1 MKKVFVIIS
10 NGGGGIATFQKYFIE
25 NILRLNHK
33 IYFIDKNNNHTFKY
47 FDTKLK
53 NKIKLFKCNTIS
65 EPKKVLS
72 SLKIIKKNEL
82 DKKVIFIFSN
92 PALLI
97 LYFFYL
103 SILFRNKK
111 VNLFIHS
118 HILKINISQI
128 IINFFSSLISPFI
141 DKVYFVS
148 KFTKRWWLKYFFF
161 YNLSK
166 HKVFYN
172 SVSIPKINSKKK
184 FINTVGF
191 VGRYEIE
198 KGIDVFSYIIKN
210 LVKYNF
216 KFELFGKGSFKN
228 KIFKHKNVKIND
240 WESQKNIY
248 KKIGI
253 LLVTSPIENCPF
265 TVLEAKSYGIPTLSI
280 SKGGIKEIIKNNL
293 DGIALN
299 NNKENKIKKSL
310 LKIKKD
316 YYYFN
321 KKCLSERKKYDD
333 KINYKKLIND
343 I

>member
-33 IYFIDKNNNHTFKY
+33 IYFIDKHNNHTFKY
-47 FDTKLK
+47 FNKKIK
-53 NKIKLFKCNTIS
+53 NKIKLFKCNAIS

-97 LYFFYL
+97 SYFFYL

-148 KFTKRWWLKYFFF
+148 KFTEKWWLKYFFF
-161 YNLSK
+161 
-166 HKVFYN
+166 
-172 SVSIPKINSKKK
+172 INYLNIK
-184 FINTVGF
+184 FFI
-191 VGRYEIE
+191 
-198 KGIDVFSYIIKN
+198 
-210 LVKYNF
+210 
-216 KFELFGKGSFKN
+216 
-228 KIFKHKNVKIND
+228 
-240 WESQKNIY
+240 
-248 KKIGI
+248 I
-253 LLVTSPIENCPF
+253 LLVFQKFI
-265 TVLEAKSYGIPTLSI
+265 LKR
-280 SKGGIKEIIKNNL
+280 
-293 DGIALN
+293 
-299 NNKENKIKKSL
+299 SL
-310 LKIKKD
+310 LIQLDLWEDTRLKKG
-316 YYYFN
+316 
-321 KKCLSERKKYDD
+321 
-333 KINYKKLIND
+333 
-343 I
+343 